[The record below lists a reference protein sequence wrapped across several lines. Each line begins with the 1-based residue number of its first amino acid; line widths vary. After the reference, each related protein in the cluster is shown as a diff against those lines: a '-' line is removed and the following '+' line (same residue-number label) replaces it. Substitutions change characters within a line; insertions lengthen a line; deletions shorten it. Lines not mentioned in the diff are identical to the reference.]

1 MSIEL
6 DHIFWMV
13 AKTDVGRVTSRLEG
27 LGLRESYRRDHPGQG
42 TTNVCYCF
50 DNAFLE
56 ILWMESE
63 ADARSPAIARTLLAD
78 RGTGEANPF
87 GLAWRGNAG
96 LPMWDYTPPYL
107 PKGLAIQMATA
118 NDDPLLPLM
127 FTFSGFKPPLDLP
140 PDRHNGMQH
149 AAGFTRL
156 DLTAIGATETA
167 PLEGVADLMVPGF
180 DIKTDEVPS
189 LQLKLSGPQ
198 REPIML
204 DLPF

>member
-13 AKTDVGRVTSRLEG
+13 AKADADRVTARFET

-42 TTNVCYCF
+42 TTNICYCF

-56 ILWMESE
+56 ILWLENE

-78 RGTGEANPF
+78 RGTGKANPF
-87 GLAWRGNAG
+87 GLAWRGDAQ
-96 LPMWDYTPPYL
+96 LPMWAFMPTYL
-107 PKGLAIQMATA
+107 PDGVSIQMASA
-118 NDDPLLPLM
+118 SDDPSLPLM
-127 FTFSGFKPPLDLP
+127 FTFSGFKPPIALP

-167 PLEGVADLMVPGF
+167 PLECMAAMMVPGF
-180 DIKTDEVPS
+180 NIKAGKPFV
-189 LQLKLSGPQ
+189 QLKLSGPQ